1 MEHIGVDS
9 AGRDPL
15 SSNSKLHH
23 YLHLYPFGYLK
34 FSGNKLIDTGEVVA
48 IARWNSDRQKK

>member
-9 AGRDPL
+9 AGHDPL
-15 SSNSKLHH
+15 SSNSRLHH

-48 IARWNSDRQKK
+48 IARWN